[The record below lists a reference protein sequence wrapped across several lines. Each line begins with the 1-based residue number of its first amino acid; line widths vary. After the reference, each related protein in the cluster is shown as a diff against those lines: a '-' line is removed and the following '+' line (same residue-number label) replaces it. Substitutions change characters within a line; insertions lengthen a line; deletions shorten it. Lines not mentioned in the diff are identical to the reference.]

1 MSTSPRTLEAIEML
15 HKAAKDHGAPP
26 LSPREIDDWLVDL
39 REICMDYGVNLDV
52 LKAAFKAHRRDPKHG
67 IYPKMPLLADIVRHL
82 PQTASAYPEASAA
95 WAIAIKAQDEAN
107 SVCWT
112 PLIAEAFFEA
122 KPLLDMRD
130 TFGAR
135 TAFVAFYDRAVQAD
149 KAKPVE
155 QRRSA
160 WTMTLGHDVQLRE
173 VVREQAVAQGLLPA
187 PESMPML
194 AYDDT
199 VNPKVKEQVFAQIER
214 LGHKI
219 AIVKPEQPLGDIP
232 TSKTPMPPVERIRL
246 AT

>member
-1 MSTSPRTLEAIEML
+1 MSKRTTEAMQML
-15 HKAAKDHGAPP
+15 ALTAHRYGVVLTDAQTDV
-26 LSPREIDDWLVDL
+26 WLDDL
-39 REICMDYGVNLDV
+39 RDLALDYSCGLDTI
-52 LKAAFKAHRRDPKHG
+52 KAAFRAHIRDPKHG
-67 IYPKMPLLADIVRHL
+67 SFMPKLADIVRHM
-82 PQTASAYPEASAA
+82 PQGISAYPDASAA

-112 PLIAEAFFEA
+112 PLIAEAFFEV

-135 TAFVAFYDRAVQAD
+135 TAFVAFYDRAVQTD
-149 KAKPVE
+149 KAKPAE

-187 PESMPML
+187 PEQPL
-194 AYDDT
+194 ALEHDAT
-199 VNPKVKEQVFAQIER
+199 VNPKVKAQVFAQIER

-219 AIVKPEQPLGDIP
+219 TMVKTEQALVQITP
-232 TSKTPMPPVERIRL
+232 SKAPMPPVECLRL
-246 AT
+246 AA